1 MKVSF
6 EYITSP
12 KSLAKWEGS
21 FKDIPFLYIDTETVG
36 DSTIRLVQLG
46 TEKDILLL
54 DLYELGDVG
63 INFLKDLLS
72 QKGIVGHNLKFDLK
86 YLLGYGIEPYAV
98 FDTMIASQLLG
109 DSDRHSLQK
118 LAMQYLGEVIDKSL
132 QLSNW
137 GSSKLSKEQ
146 LEYAALDVEVVRR
159 LFPLLLERLNS
170 LTPVVEE
177 NLLKTRTAKVFGL
190 KNPIAIVEMA
200 FVQEVA
206 KLERNG
212 LPVDVEELERLVK
225 ELSKELQKRV
235 MDFLVKY
242 RTDPMSPKQVGELLV
257 KRFGLNLPRTE
268 KGNISTDDK
277 YLAEHIE
284 NPAVR
289 ELLKIREIKKNLDK
303 LEEIKDGLRGKRVYP
318 EFKQIGAITGRMSS
332 MNPNVQNIPRS
343 LRRIFKAEEGNVFV
357 IADFSQIELRIAAEY
372 VNDESMI
379 RVFREGRDMHKYT
392 ASVLLGKKEEEITKE
407 ERQLAKAV
415 NFGLIYGIS
424 AKGLAE
430 YAYSSY
436 GIALSLAEAE
446 KIRARFFEHFRGF
459 KDWHNRVKRELREKG
474 KSEGYTLLGRRYTAH
489 TFPDAV
495 NYPIQGTGADLLKL
509 SVLIFDAEVRR
520 ENIKAHVI
528 NLVHDEIVVECPVE
542 EGERTAELL
551 ERAMKRA
558 GGIILKKVPVEVECV
573 IKERWEKE

>member
-12 KSLAKWEGS
+12 KSLAKWHGS
-21 FKDIPFLYIDTETVG
+21 FKDTPFLYIDTETVG
-36 DSTIRLVQLG
+36 DRTIRLVQLG
-46 TEKDILLL
+46 TEEDILLL
-54 DLYELGDVG
+54 DLYELGDIG

-137 GSSKLSKEQ
+137 GSSRLSKEQ

-159 LFPLLLERLNS
+159 LFPLFLERLNS
-170 LTPVVEE
+170 LAPVVEE

-212 LPVDVEELERLVK
+212 LPVDAEELERLVK

-257 KRFGLNLPRTE
+257 KRFGLDLPKTE

-303 LEEIKDGLRGKRVYP
+303 LEEIKGGLKGTCIFARG
-318 EFKQIGAITGRMSS
+318 M
-332 MNPNVQNIPRS
+332 
-343 LRRIFKAEEGNVFV
+343 VF
-357 IADFSQIELRIAAEY
+357 I
-372 VNDESMI
+372 
-379 RVFREGRDMHKYT
+379 
-392 ASVLLGKKEEEITKE
+392 
-407 ERQLAKAV
+407 
-415 NFGLIYGIS
+415 
-424 AKGLAE
+424 
-430 YAYSSY
+430 
-436 GIALSLAEAE
+436 
-446 KIRARFFEHFRGF
+446 
-459 KDWHNRVKRELREKG
+459 
-474 KSEGYTLLGRRYTAH
+474 
-489 TFPDAV
+489 
-495 NYPIQGTGADLLKL
+495 
-509 SVLIFDAEVRR
+509 
-520 ENIKAHVI
+520 
-528 NLVHDEIVVECPVE
+528 
-542 EGERTAELL
+542 
-551 ERAMKRA
+551 
-558 GGIILKKVPVEVECV
+558 
-573 IKERWEKE
+573 

>member
-1 MKVSF
+1 
-6 EYITSP
+6 
-12 KSLAKWEGS
+12 
-21 FKDIPFLYIDTETVG
+21 
-36 DSTIRLVQLG
+36 
-46 TEKDILLL
+46 
-54 DLYELGDVG
+54 
-63 INFLKDLLS
+63 
-72 QKGIVGHNLKFDLK
+72 
-86 YLLGYGIEPYAV
+86 
-98 FDTMIASQLLG
+98 
-109 DSDRHSLQK
+109 
-118 LAMQYLGEVIDKSL
+118 MQYLGEVLDKSL

-137 GSSKLSKEQ
+137 GSSRLSKEQ

-170 LTPVVEE
+170 LAPVVEE

-212 LPVDVEELERLVK
+212 LPVDVEELERLVR

-303 LEEIKDGLRGKRVYP
+303 LEEIKDGLRGRRVYP

-379 RVFREGRDMHKYT
+379 KVFREGRDMHKYT

-436 GIALSLAEAE
+436 GIALSLEEAE

-459 KDWHNRVKRELREKG
+459 KDWHERVKKELREKG

-520 ENIKAHVI
+520 ENIKARVI
-528 NLVHDEIVVECPVE
+528 NLVHDEIVVECPME

-573 IKERWEKE
+573 IKDRWEKE

>member
-21 FKDIPFLYIDTETVG
+21 FKDTPFLYIDTETVG
-36 DSTIRLVQLG
+36 ESTIRLVQLG

-54 DLYELGDVG
+54 DLFELGDVG

-118 LAMQYLGEVIDKSL
+118 LAMQYLGEVIDKNL

-137 GSSKLSKEQ
+137 GSSRLSKEQ

-170 LTPVVEE
+170 LTPMVEE

-303 LEEIKDGLRGKRVYP
+303 LEEIKDGLKGKRVYP

-332 MNPNVQNIPRS
+332 MNPNVQNIPRG

-372 VNDESMI
+372 VNDENMI
-379 RVFREGRDMHKYT
+379 KVFREGRDMHKYT
-392 ASVLLGKKEEEITKE
+392 ASVLLGKKEE
-407 ERQLAKAV
+407 
-415 NFGLIYGIS
+415 
-424 AKGLAE
+424 
-430 YAYSSY
+430 
-436 GIALSLAEAE
+436 
-446 KIRARFFEHFRGF
+446 
-459 KDWHNRVKRELREKG
+459 
-474 KSEGYTLLGRRYTAH
+474 
-489 TFPDAV
+489 
-495 NYPIQGTGADLLKL
+495 
-509 SVLIFDAEVRR
+509 
-520 ENIKAHVI
+520 
-528 NLVHDEIVVECPVE
+528 
-542 EGERTAELL
+542 
-551 ERAMKRA
+551 
-558 GGIILKKVPVEVECV
+558 
-573 IKERWEKE
+573 